1 MNMETGDIDINKKQM
16 YALNPGGEAK
26 RDKKSEDNQKVLD
39 FKDGLDKDHIENL
52 SYMPNTKYNAKQTME
67 FEV

>member
-16 YALNPGGEAK
+16 YALNPDGEAK

>member
-16 YALNPGGEAK
+16 YILNPDGEAK
-26 RDKKSEDNQKVLD
+26 RDKRSEENQKVLD
-39 FKDGLDKDHIENL
+39 IKDGLDKDHIENL
-52 SYMPNTKYNAKQTME
+52 SYMPNTKYNAKQTMD

>member
-16 YALNPGGEAK
+16 YALNPDGEAK

-52 SYMPNTKYNAKQTME
+52 SYMPNTKYNAK
-67 FEV
+67 

>member
-1 MNMETGDIDINKKQM
+1 MNMETGDIDINRKQM